1 MRYVQLRA
9 FHNVA
14 ISGGFSKAADALGLT
29 QPAVSDQVRKLEEEY
44 QIILFHRNKRQV
56 SLTDTGSRL
65 LEITR
70 RMFDT
75 ESQAME
81 YLSEAR
87 DLRTGTLRIIA
98 DSALHLLHLLPIFR
112 QHLDARF
119 SPFDQ
124 VMTSFDVSPPLEPVV
139 PRELRESNLLGL
151 FL

>member
-87 DLRTGTLRIIA
+87 DLRKVDWSRLGYGER
-98 DSALHLLHLLPIFR
+98 R
-112 QHLDARF
+112 LDPHRAARA
-119 SPFDQ
+119 S
-124 VMTSFDVSPPLEPVV
+124 
-139 PRELRESNLLGL
+139 
-151 FL
+151 